1 MSAELLWEALR
12 FRNENREGRQGP
24 VPPAQS
30 QPMCTREPKQTQ
42 CAATTRSGKRCK
54 GKARPGQDFCPFHD
68 PALTAEQRREIAAK
82 GGKSHRRLSHLP
94 DGYLRK
100 LQTPAAVGEAMD
112 RLYREVRLGIVDATM
127 GRTLMDILTRLHDRL
142 MRKPP
147 AKAAP
152 AAPTLVRPDRAEKVR
167 PKLDEALSQAE
178 KIAWQKVGILPQGAA
193 SEERTPDPLQ
203 HPAVNAPAE
212 LRQDTV
218 KPLVQVIRAN
228 AS

>member
-12 FRNENREGRQGP
+12 FRSRNQEGRQGP
-24 VPPAQS
+24 VAPTQS
-30 QPMCTREPKQTQ
+30 TYTREPKQTQ
-42 CAATTRSGKRCK
+42 CAATTRSGKRCR
-54 GKARPGQDFCPFHD
+54 GNARPGQEFCPFHD
-68 PALTAEQRREIAAK
+68 PALTAEQRREIAAR

-112 RLYREVRLGIVDATM
+112 RLYREVRLGIVDPGM

-142 MRKPP
+142 SRKPP
-147 AKAAP
+147 SKAAP
-152 AAPTLVRPDRAEKVR
+152 GAPTLVRPDRAEKIR

-178 KIAWQKVGILPQGAA
+178 KVAWQKVGILPQGVP
-193 SEERTPDPLQ
+193 SEEKTPDPLQ
-203 HPAVNAPAE
+203 YPAVSAPAE
-212 LRQDTV
+212 ARRDTV
-218 KPLVQVIRAN
+218 QPLVQVIRAN

>member
-12 FRNENREGRQGP
+12 ARSRKQEGDRGAAAP
-24 VPPAQS
+24 G
-30 QPMCTREPKQTQ
+30 QPMYTREPKQTQ

-68 PALTAEQRREIAAK
+68 PSLSAEERREIAAK

-112 RLYREVRLGIVDATM
+112 RLYREVRLGIVDPGM

-142 MRKPP
+142 SRR
-147 AKAAP
+147 AP
-152 AAPTLVRPDRAEKVR
+152 SKGAPGAPSIVRPARADRIR

-178 KIAWQKVGILPQGAA
+178 KVAWQRVGIQPQGT
-193 SEERTPDPLQ
+193 SSGEKQPDPLQ
-203 HPAVNAPAE
+203 HPAVNTPTDVRREA
-212 LRQDTV
+212 V
-218 KPLVQVIRAN
+218 KPLVQIIRAN